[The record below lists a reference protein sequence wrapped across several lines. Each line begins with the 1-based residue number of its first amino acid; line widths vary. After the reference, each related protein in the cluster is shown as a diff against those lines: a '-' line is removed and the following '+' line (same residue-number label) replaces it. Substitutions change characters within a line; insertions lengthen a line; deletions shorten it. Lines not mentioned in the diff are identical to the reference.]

1 MTMTNIENKAKQNLE
16 CKNVFDWQPLAHLEG
31 FVPELLSIQVLN
43 EHFGLCSETVSF
55 KAAP

>member
-1 MTMTNIENKAKQNLE
+1 MTNNENKTKQNLE
-16 CKNVFDWQPLAHLEG
+16 CKNVFDWQPLAHLKG

>member
-1 MTMTNIENKAKQNLE
+1 MTNNENKTKQNLE

-31 FVPELLSIQVLN
+31 FVPELYLFKSSN